1 MKKKYL
7 LYLILFVVSL
17 PTAQAQIAIDS
28 FTVNPETIEPGE
40 RFTLRLNLENLV
52 DDDIKN
58 ILVSV
63 DLTDIPF
70 APVESSSEQIIE
82 KMREGEEESVTFTLQ
97 ALASAEA
104 KVYKIPVTI
113 SYENTTKESLI
124 SVEVNT
130 EASLDILLESSELTV
145 VDEQGKINLK
155 FINTGLTQIKLLQV
169 SIEESPDYEILSPS
183 SVFIGE
189 VDIADFETEEF
200 TIIPKKKN
208 PDLQLTISY
217 KDANNEAFTE
227 KQELEL
233 QVYSEEQAKELGL
246 IKESS
251 NMTLILLII
260 VLVIGAGVWY
270 RRKRKK
276 KNVY

>member
-124 SVEVNT
+124 IVEVN
-130 EASLDILLESSELTV
+130 
-145 VDEQGKINLK
+145 
-155 FINTGLTQIKLLQV
+155 
-169 SIEESPDYEILSPS
+169 
-183 SVFIGE
+183 
-189 VDIADFETEEF
+189 IADFETEEF

-233 QVYSEEQAKELGL
+233 QVYS
-246 IKESS
+246 
-251 NMTLILLII
+251 
-260 VLVIGAGVWY
+260 
-270 RRKRKK
+270 
-276 KNVY
+276 

>member
-7 LYLILFVVSL
+7 LYLILFVVLL

>member
-113 SYENTTKESLI
+113 SYENITKESLI
-124 SVEVNT
+124 SVE
-130 EASLDILLESSELTV
+130 
-145 VDEQGKINLK
+145 
-155 FINTGLTQIKLLQV
+155 
-169 SIEESPDYEILSPS
+169 
-183 SVFIGE
+183 
-189 VDIADFETEEF
+189 DIADFETEEF

>member
-7 LYLILFVVSL
+7 LYLILFIVLL